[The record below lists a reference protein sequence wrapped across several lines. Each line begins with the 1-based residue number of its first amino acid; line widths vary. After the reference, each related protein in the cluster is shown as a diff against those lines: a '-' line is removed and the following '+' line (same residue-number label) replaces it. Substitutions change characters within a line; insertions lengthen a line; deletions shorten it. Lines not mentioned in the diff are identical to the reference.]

1 MNFSTVNVII
11 SREYLTKVRKKSFL
25 LTTFLGPIFF
35 AALCILPSLIM
46 FLAEDK
52 GKKVGVVDESGIVMP
67 YMTDSEQVDYVDYSA
82 QPADSVKARYFDLGL
97 DALVIISRLDTVSRS
112 VSVSAYSQKPLSVD
126 MKEAVSRNVNNAVEE
141 YRLASYD
148 IKGLRKIME
157 DVRADI
163 PVSTYTMDDSGEEKI
178 TSSEVYMVVS
188 LVLSIIIYMFIA
200 MFSAMVM
207 QSVIEE
213 KSTRVVEVLISSV
226 NSLELMFGKIIGV
239 AGVALTQF
247 FLWIVLTAVIVLG
260 VGSFIGMDTIAASAG
275 SQGEQMEQMTMM
287 AEGLGVDAAMMD
299 PSGMT
304 SGMGQIADTD
314 SEMSAVLSTLA
325 GLDYVEILL
334 CFVIYFVLGYLLYA
348 SLFAAIGS
356 AVENEADTQ
365 QLQMPVTIPLLLA
378 FFIAFYAFKAPDS
391 QIVFWGSMIPFTS
404 PIVMLA
410 RIPFGVPFWELALS
424 VGLLLVTFVT
434 MAYVSAKIYKIGILM
449 YGKKTTF
456 KDLYKWLKQK

>member
-1 MNFSTVNVII
+1 MNFRTVNVII

-35 AALCILPSLIM
+35 AAMCILPSVIM
-46 FLAEDK
+46 FMAEDK

-67 YMTDSEQVDYVDYSA
+67 YLTDSELIDYVDFSSNTV
-82 QPADSVKARYFDLGL
+82 DSVKNSYFDLGL
-97 DALVIISRLDTVSRS
+97 DALVTISRLDTAART
-112 VSVSAYSQKPLSVD
+112 VSVAAYSQKPLSVD
-126 MKEAVSRNVNNAVEE
+126 LKEAVGSGVNNAIEE

-148 IKGLRKIME
+148 IKGLKQILE
-157 DVRADI
+157 DVKTDI

-178 TSSEVYMVVS
+178 TSSEVYMIVS
-188 LVLSIIIYMFIA
+188 LVLSVVIYMFIA

-226 NSLELMFGKIIGV
+226 DSLELMFGKIIGV
-239 AGVALTQF
+239 AAVALTQF
-247 FLWIVLTAVIVLG
+247 FLWIVLTAALVLG
-260 VGSFIGMDTIAASAG
+260 FGSFVGMEAVTASATV
-275 SQGEQMEQMTMM
+275 QTDQMTRM
-287 AEGLGVDAAMMD
+287 AEGLGVDSQTMDAA
-299 PSGMT
+299 GMNT
-304 SGMGQIADTD
+304 DMLAEAVSSD
-314 SEMSAVLSTLA
+314 SELSAVLSTLA
-325 GLDYVEILL
+325 SLNYTEILL
-334 CFVIYFVLGYLLYA
+334 GFIVYFILGYLLYA

-365 QLQMPVTIPLLLA
+365 QLQMPVTVPLLLA

-391 QIVFWGSMIPFTS
+391 QVVFWGSMIPFTS

-424 VGLLLVTFVT
+424 VGLLLVTFVV
-434 MAYVSAKIYKIGILM
+434 MAYISAKIYRIGILM

-456 KDLYKWLKQK
+456 RDLYKWLKQK